1 MKKLLVLILFT
12 VVFQCYAQNPYR
24 FKNYTIKD
32 GLSQSAVTAIV
43 QDELG
48 VLWVGTQDGLNRF
61 DGQSFENIT
70 SDNTE
75 GLENAYIHVAIRAKN
90 GKLWF
95 GTSNGITC
103 YDPIHEVFNTFQL
116 NGNTALQVETICED
130 NEENIWFGSPSSG

>member
-1 MKKLLVLILFT
+1 MVKLADTTDLKSVG
-12 VVFQCYAQNPYR
+12 QNPYR

-75 GLENAYIHVAIRAKN
+75 GLENAYTRTPAKM
-90 GKLWF
+90 G
-95 GTSNGITC
+95 
-103 YDPIHEVFNTFQL
+103 V
-116 NGNTALQVETICED
+116 
-130 NEENIWFGSPSSG
+130 